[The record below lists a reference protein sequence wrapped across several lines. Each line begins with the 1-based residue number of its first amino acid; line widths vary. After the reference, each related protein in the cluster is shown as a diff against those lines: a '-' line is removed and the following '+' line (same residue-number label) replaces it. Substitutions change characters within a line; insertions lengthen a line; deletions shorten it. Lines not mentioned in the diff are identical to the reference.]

1 MDKNKQILSEAINR
15 AVKEAIN
22 ERFSRQNTIDTLIES
37 VVDNHLGLL
46 LEKHTPKVERK
57 AKKAYDSDMR
67 VKRKSVLQWLKS
79 PEVNTAEIRR
89 MLEGEPES
97 QEDEDTKR
105 SYFMKKVNQSHGK
118 SFSDEEI
125 NHLYSIK
132 TSFGQ

>member
-46 LEKHTPKVERK
+46 LEKHTPKNERK
-57 AKKAYDSDMR
+57 AKKAYDSNMR

-105 SYFMKKVNQSHGK
+105 SYFMKKVNQTHGK
-118 SFSDEEI
+118 RFSDEEI